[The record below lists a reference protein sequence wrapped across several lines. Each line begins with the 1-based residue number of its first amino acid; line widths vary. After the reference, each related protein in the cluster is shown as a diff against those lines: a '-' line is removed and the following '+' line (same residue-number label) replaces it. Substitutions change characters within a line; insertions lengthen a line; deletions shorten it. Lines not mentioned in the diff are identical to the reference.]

1 MLAATECY
9 SVDFMCGNFV
19 ALMLC
24 SHFTSLQAS
33 QTEVSPPQKEEE
45 EEVDIDLTDPD
56 VENAAIKIQAGFKG
70 YKTRKEVQEKKVGRI
85 LISVLM

>member
-1 MLAATECY
+1 MLSLHA
-9 SVDFMCGNFV
+9 
-19 ALMLC
+19 
-24 SHFTSLQAS
+24 LQAS
-33 QTEVSPPQKEEE
+33 QTEVTPPQKEE

-85 LISVLM
+85 LISILM